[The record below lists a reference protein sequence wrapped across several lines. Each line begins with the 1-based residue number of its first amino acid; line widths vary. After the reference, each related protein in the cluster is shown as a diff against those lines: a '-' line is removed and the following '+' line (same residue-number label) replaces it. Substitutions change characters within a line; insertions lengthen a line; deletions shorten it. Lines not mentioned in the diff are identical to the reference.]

1 LVKWAA
7 SRPDRLRSSS
17 GKLAETD
24 PRGRRI
30 QRSVERAFVNG
41 TAVAARDFE
50 DGQRQQNK
58 GVRIRDNRKP

>member
-1 LVKWAA
+1 VAGGFSDL
-7 SRPDRLRSSS
+7 SS
-17 GKLAETD
+17 G
-24 PRGRRI
+24 
-30 QRSVERAFVNG
+30 AFVNG